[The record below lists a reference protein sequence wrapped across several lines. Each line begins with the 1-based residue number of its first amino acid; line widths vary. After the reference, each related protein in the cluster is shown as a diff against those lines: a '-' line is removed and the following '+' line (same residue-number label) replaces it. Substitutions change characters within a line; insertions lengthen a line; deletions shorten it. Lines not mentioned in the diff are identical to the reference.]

1 MTLSN
6 TLQDNDKGRKNP
18 RWMGQKWGD
27 ILPNA
32 PKGGLC
38 PGLGLRSKRVTPVR
52 PHGAWKRC
60 QLRNFKYFSRAD
72 CMFPFPCPG
81 LYQAHG
87 VAGGAVQFPSAPR
100 SLLLPNTAKPPFWG
114 NTGHC
119 TDSPDSRLAPTPS
132 EGDRRETETLG
143 TGERD
148 VYCHQWNNQAALVS
162 ANLLHISAAE
172 TKILRWVLLPAWQ
185 SSQSGKTGEAL

>member
-1 MTLSN
+1 MTLSD
-6 TLQDNDKGRKNP
+6 TLRDNDKGRKNP

-27 ILPNA
+27 IPPDA

-52 PHGAWKRC
+52 PHDARKRR
-60 QLRNFKYFSRAD
+60 QLQNFKYFSHAD
-72 CMFPFPCPG
+72 CMFSCLG

-87 VAGGAVQFPSAPR
+87 VAGGAVQFLSSPC
-100 SLLLPNTAKPPFWG
+100 SLLLPNTAKPLFWG
-114 NTGHC
+114 NTGHY
-119 TDSPDSRLAPTPS
+119 TDSPDSRPAPTPS

-172 TKILRWVLLPAWQ
+172 TKILHWVLLPAWQ
-185 SSQSGKTGEAL
+185 SSQSGKKGETL